1 MAQNIG
7 KRRGTSAIKARLEQ
21 ERKAARLDP
30 AGKKSFVDKTAM
42 LAELA
47 SYGVPIATAANL
59 SAKAAAKLL
68 TKYKNYQKVQNTPS
82 ISLYRGEPGYK
93 TFSQIKNS
101 RVYNPELGKWF
112 SSDKNEALRYSKK
125 SLQRFSDVPNKLG
138 VLKKVNVS
146 PNELKAIRKG
156 RLKDTQVNRGF
167 PVSKF
172 RKDYFHGT
180 VTPEVRR
187 RAKVIPKAA
196 GGVVKKRAVS
206 KRVNVTRGDGIAKRG
221 KTRGRMV

>member
-7 KRRGTSAIKARLEQ
+7 KKRGTSAIQTRLEM
-21 ERKAARLDP
+21 ERRAENKNPGSRKAFANTL
-30 AGKKSFVDKTAM
+30 GTT
-42 LAELA
+42 AELL
-47 SYGVPIATAANL
+47 SYGVPIGTAANL

-93 TFSQIKNS
+93 TFSQIRNS
-101 RVYNPELGKWF
+101 RGYNPELGKWF
-112 SSDKNEALRYSKK
+112 SSDKGEALRYSKK

-167 PVSKF
+167 PG
-172 RKDYFHGT
+172 RYNDKDYFHGT

-206 KRVNVTRGDGIAKRG
+206 KRVKVTRGDGIAKRG